1 MCAAVCLG
9 DACYVIAA
17 SPLELDSR
25 PAQFSLTGAWTP
37 AGSALARDDRWHG
50 HRGGNQC
57 RRYPRAQ
64 AWSRSTGAT
73 GRAMRE
79 LTRPAVAS
87 SLASYRRRAADA
99 SAGAVNACRG
109 AGSRLHRLMGPQPAL
124 TRRRS
129 VKRGALS
136 RTTGATRWVKR
147 WRFVSAAVALAV
159 PANGRSLPV
168 GITALGVQPCM
179 RDRGFRRSGPRLHL
193 MRQASRGGR

>member
-1 MCAAVCLG
+1 MCAAVLLGRCLL
-9 DACYVIAA
+9 IAVPVR
-17 SPLELDSR
+17 SN
-25 PAQFSLTGAWTP
+25 
-37 AGSALARDDRWHG
+37 SALDLRSSLSPRLDP
-50 HRGGNQC
+50 
-57 RRYPRAQ
+57 RRV
-64 AWSRSTGAT
+64 SSGT
-73 GRAMRE
+73 GRPVAWAPRRHGRDPPVRRGVRCGR

-136 RTTGATRWVKR
+136 RTTGVTRWVKGGASSR
-147 WRFVSAAVALAV
+147 RPRPL
-159 PANGRSLPV
+159 PCRRIGRSLRV
-168 GITALGVQPCM
+168 GITALGVQPCT

-193 MRQASRGGR
+193 MRQAS